1 MLVPRSSLEE
11 YPRAALTKC
20 HKLGAENY
28 RNVCSS
34 SSGGQK
40 SEAKVL
46 AGLLSS
52 GRSVGDSVPHLSAG
66 FWGLLAT

>member
-11 YPRAALTKC
+11 YPRAALKKC

-28 RNVCSS
+28 RNIHSS

-40 SEAKVL
+40 LETKVL
-46 AGLLSS
+46 SGLLSS
-52 GRSVGDSVPHLSAG
+52 ERSVGESVPHLCAG